1 MTIPGFGELGSTTD
15 PVALVAGSVE
25 NVLADACDLR
35 VRADELSDQADGP
48 VSATVPSW
56 TGPSATASN
65 ANRANLAQGLAAVA
79 DVYRTVAAVLE
90 AHAEVLRWA
99 QTRAQI
105 AIELWARG
113 VELAAASGESTLILR
128 PQPTGPFARSPVFP
142 ETDPG
147 APWRRQAESVLAAA
161 RAEVNASG
169 RAAAR
174 ILDEFSDG
182 MPDGQFHLDQFLGG
196 IGDWITGIATLVWK
210 FNAIRA
216 LVDRDAMLDDADQ
229 IRQGLW
235 DTGAAITADPTQAV
249 PLLFNTRLMHDNP
262 GRWWGQLF
270 PDIAMTVAG
279 GGVVTKA
286 GWFARSADDVL
297 AVSRGPYPPGSPW
310 LDAAARQRWVDELL
324 EGHSAG
330 PQPSVANWADYQRR
344 VAGPLEV
351 DLYGDGI
358 KIRADGVAVD
368 PDAVVAVD
376 AKFQTSPSS
385 PYIGTADPRVL
396 DMMLSQFDDEVRRYG
411 LVIDDPSNPV
421 ARLRIVANTPEAVEF
436 MTARAR
442 GVLGD
447 GYDVVG
453 VLEP

>member
-1 MTIPGFGELGSTTD
+1 M
-15 PVALVAGSVE
+15 
-25 NVLADACDLR
+25 
-35 VRADELSDQADGP
+35 
-48 VSATVPSW
+48 
-56 TGPSATASN
+56 
-65 ANRANLAQGLAAVA
+65 A

-113 VELAAASGESTLILR
+113 VELAAASGESTLLLR

-147 APWRRQAESVLAAA
+147 APWRRQAEAVLAAA

-174 ILDEFSDG
+174 ILDEFSAG
-182 MPDGQFHLDQFLGG
+182 MPDGQFHMDQFLGG

-216 LVDRDAMLDDADQ
+216 LVDRDAMLDDAEE

-270 PDIAMTVAG
+270 PDIALTAAG
-279 GGVVTKA
+279 GTAALSKSGTLVHGA
-286 GWFARSADDVL
+286 EALDDL
-297 AVSRGPYPPGSPW
+297 SDASRLVDDLPEGPYPPGAPW
-310 LDAAARQRWVDELL
+310 ADPAVREQWVDELS
-324 EGHSAG
+324 ETHPQRPVPTSEPWGRYQARETG
-330 PQPSVANWADYQRR
+330 PVETLMSGSGQQAWV
-344 VAGPLEV
+344 
-351 DLYGDGI
+351 
-358 KIRADGVAVD
+358 DGVV
-368 PDAVVAVD
+368 VD
-376 AKFQTSPSS
+376 ADKVAAAEVKFVSTPGSS
-385 PYIGTADPRVL
+385 PYTGTMPPFLQEQALAKL
-396 DMMLSQFDDEVRRYG
+396 DDQLLRYRAI
-411 LVIDDPSNPV
+411 VDDPGNPID
-421 ARLRIVANTPEAVEF
+421 RLRLITNDPQAAEYLL
-436 MTARAR
+436 ARAR
-442 GVLGD
+442 QLFGAGAD
-447 GYDVVG
+447 IVVE
-453 VLEP
+453 VRP

>member
-1 MTIPGFGELGSTTD
+1 MRIPGFGELGSTTD

-65 ANRANLAQGLAAVA
+65 ANRANLAQGLTAVA
-79 DVYRTVAAVLE
+79 DVYRTVATVLE

-113 VELAAASGESTLILR
+113 VELAAASGESTLLLR
-128 PQPTGPFARSPVFP
+128 PQPTGPFARGPVFP

-147 APWRRQAESVLAAA
+147 APWRRQAEAVLAAA

-169 RAAAR
+169 QAAAR
-174 ILDEFSDG
+174 ILDEFSAG
-182 MPDGQFHLDQFLGG
+182 MPDGQFHMDQFLGG

-216 LVDRDAMLDDADQ
+216 LIDRDAMLDDADQ

-270 PDIAMTVAG
+270 PDIALTAAG
-279 GGVVTKA
+279 GTGLITKS
-286 GWFARSADDVL
+286 GWFARSADTLDDLADVGRAENL
-297 AVSRGPYPPGSPW
+297 
-310 LDAAARQRWVDELL
+310 LDELPPAVP
-324 EGHSAG
+324 EHSASFG
-330 PQPSVANWADYQRR
+330 WTESFNYRDTFFDVHPELRH
-344 VAGPLEV
+344 EV
-351 DLYGDGI
+351 W
-358 KIRADGVAVD
+358 VHHAVE
-368 PDAVVAVD
+368 
-376 AKFQTSPSS
+376 QQ
-385 PYIGTADPRVL
+385 VL
-396 DMMLSQFDDEVRRYG
+396 RRYPGEVAAQQMHSLENLSNDRNLWMG
-411 LVIDDPSNPV
+411 LG
-421 ARLRIVANTPEAVEF
+421 
-436 MTARAR
+436 
-442 GVLGD
+442 GVSVKGRTFP
-447 GYDVVG
+447 G
-453 VLEP
+453 